1 MKKKLKLICLVSI
14 FLFAGKNLH
23 AQSEVEERV
32 RMGLGFGLDY
42 GGLGAKM
49 EFLPIKHWGI
59 FGGLGYNFLSVG
71 WNVGTT
77 IKMLPDKRVSPNLM
91 AFYGY
96 NGVIKVEGASFYNAI
111 SYGVTLGANFDIAI
125 SNAGHKI
132 SVGLFAPIRSDE
144 FMNKYND
151 MKRSSFVSVRGEL
164 LPIAISIGFNYK
176 Y

>member
-1 MKKKLKLICLVSI
+1 MRKKLKLICLVSI

-77 IKMLPDKRVSPNLM
+77 IKMLPDKKISPNLM

-96 NGVIKVEGASFYNAI
+96 NGVIKIEGASYGTV
-111 SYGVTLGANFDIAI
+111 SYGVTLGANLDIAV
-125 SNAGHKI
+125 SSKGHKI
-132 SVGLFAPIRSDE
+132 SIGVFAPIRSNE
-144 FMNKYND
+144 FMDEYND
-151 MKRSSFVSVRGEL
+151 MKRSSFFNIKNEL
-164 LPIAISIGFNYK
+164 SPIAISIGFNYP

>member
-23 AQSEVEERV
+23 AQSEEQHV
-32 RMGLGFGLDY
+32 RMMTGIGFGLDY
-42 GGLGAKM
+42 GGLGMKM
-49 EFLPIKHWGI
+49 EYLPIKHFGV
-59 FGGLGYNFLSVG
+59 FGGLGYNLSSLG
-71 WNVGTT
+71 WNVGAT
-77 IKMLPDKRVSPNLM
+77 IKMLPDKKISPNLM

-96 NGVIKVEGASFYNAI
+96 NGVIKVEGYYGTV

-125 SNAGHKI
+125 GSTGHKI
-132 SVGLFAPIRSDE
+132 SVGVFAPIRSNE
-144 FMNKYND
+144 FMDEYND
-151 MKRSSFVSVRGEL
+151 MKNNSYFSVKNEL